1 MSPNPNP
8 SGSPSAPPSAPAAQP
23 AETPLPGAAALG
35 GEVAQILQVLDQVR
49 PYLNQDGGDVEF
61 LSFENG
67 IVNVRLHG
75 ACHACPSSLMTL
87 RMGIENAL
95 RDVVPS
101 VQEVRNVA
109 EPAAPSGH
117 GHFQIQGLG

>member
-1 MSPNPNP
+1 V
-8 SGSPSAPPSAPAAQP
+8 SAESKPATPAATAKP
-23 AETPLPGAAALG
+23 PEAALPGAAALS

-101 VQEVRNVA
+101 VQEVRNVV
-109 EPAAPSGH
+109 EPPAPSAPQ
-117 GHFQIQGLG
+117 GHFQLKGLG

>member
-1 MSPNPNP
+1 MSTPAHPF
-8 SGSPSAPPSAPAAQP
+8 APPPDEAQQAADVQ
-23 AETPLPGAAALG
+23 
-35 GEVAQILQVLDQVR
+35 QILQVLEQVR

-61 LSFENG
+61 VSFEEG

-75 ACHACPSSLMTL
+75 ACGTCPSSLMTL

-95 RDVVPS
+95 REVVPG

-109 EPAAPSGH
+109 PAPTPAGPGPVRL
-117 GHFQIQGLG
+117 QGLG

>member
-1 MSPNPNP
+1 MSTERAPQ
-8 SGSPSAPPSAPAAQP
+8 SSPDAHAAVGPASAAQ
-23 AETPLPGAAALG
+23 AEVG
-35 GEVAQILQVLDQVR
+35 QILQVLDQVR

-67 IVNVRLHG
+67 IVNVKLHG

-101 VQEVRNVA
+101 VQEVRNVT
-109 EPAAPSGH
+109 EPPKPSPP
-117 GHFQIQGLG
+117 GHFQLHGLG

>member
-1 MSPNPNP
+1 MSPEQKPV
-8 SGSPSAPPSAPAAQP
+8 PPAKPG
-23 AETPLPGAAALG
+23 AEGPLPGAAALE

-109 EPAAPSGH
+109 ESAAPPAQ
-117 GHFQIQGLG
+117 GHFQIKGLG

>member
-1 MSPNPNP
+1 MSPEQKPVP
-8 SGSPSAPPSAPAAQP
+8 PAPPAKP
-23 AETPLPGAAALG
+23 AEAPLPGAAALE

-109 EPAAPSGH
+109 EPAAPSAQ
-117 GHFQIQGLG
+117 GHFQIKGLG

>member
-1 MSPNPNP
+1 MSAERPP
-8 SGSPSAPPSAPAAQP
+8 APPASPAPGLSPQ
-23 AETPLPGAAALG
+23 AE
-35 GEVAQILQVLDQVR
+35 VQQILQVLDQVR

-61 LSFENG
+61 VSFEKG

-95 RDVVPS
+95 REVIPS

-109 EPAAPSGH
+109 PPPAPQGPAT
-117 GHFQIQGLG
+117 FQLHGLG

>member
-1 MSPNPNP
+1 MSPEQKPV
-8 SGSPSAPPSAPAAQP
+8 PPAKPV
-23 AETPLPGAAALG
+23 AEGPLPGAAALE

-109 EPAAPSGH
+109 EPPKPAAPP

>member
-1 MSPNPNP
+1 MSAERAPENP
-8 SGSPSAPPSAPAAQP
+8 PAAAVVGP
-23 AETPLPGAAALG
+23 ASTAQA
-35 GEVAQILQVLDQVR
+35 EVTQILQVLDQVR

-61 LSFENG
+61 VSFENG
-67 IVNVRLHG
+67 IVNVKLHG

-109 EPAAPSGH
+109 EPPAPPKP
-117 GHFQIQGLG
+117 GHFQLHGLG